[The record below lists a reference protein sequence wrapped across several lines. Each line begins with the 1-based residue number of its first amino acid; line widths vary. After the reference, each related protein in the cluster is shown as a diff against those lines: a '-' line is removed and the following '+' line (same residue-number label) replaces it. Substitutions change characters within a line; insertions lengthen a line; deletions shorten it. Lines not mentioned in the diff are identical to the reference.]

1 MHTLSHR
8 QKEIL
13 HWAAMGKSNA
23 EIAIILGQTKRGV
36 DYHISEITRK
46 LGVTSRVQA
55 IVIYAREQT

>member
-1 MHTLSHR
+1 
-8 QKEIL
+8 
-13 HWAAMGKSNA
+13 MGKSNA